1 MVNNQPNVR
10 RPVVMSSKEVRETHA
25 KLRAIVDNYVPP
37 PQVTPADGRL
47 CNGRMSDGSKCQL
60 PASRCYL
67 RAEKV
72 HVSTP
77 GQMPLCFGRSI
88 KVGLTRRCH
97 QKWARCQVHNP
108 RYHEIFSRYHGHVH
122 RSTGLVPSRGAL
134 LYEIEKDFGNMQHD
148 FIQNGQRVVLQG
160 PQFPTAHSFA
170 RYSRRLQEFDTLLE
184 SLQDPDV
191 DSQGPSGQPDQHPG
205 PQGPRGP
212 FNPPRPPP
220 AYAGGPCSVFV

>member
-1 MVNNQPNVR
+1 
-10 RPVVMSSKEVRETHA
+10 
-25 KLRAIVDNYVPP
+25 
-37 PQVTPADGRL
+37 
-47 CNGRMSDGSKCQL
+47 
-60 PASRCYL
+60 
-67 RAEKV
+67 
-72 HVSTP
+72 
-77 GQMPLCFGRSI
+77 
-88 KVGLTRRCH
+88 
-97 QKWARCQVHNP
+97 
-108 RYHEIFSRYHGHVH
+108 
-122 RSTGLVPSRGAL
+122 
-134 LYEIEKDFGNMQHD
+134 
-148 FIQNGQRVVLQG
+148 NGQRVVLQG